1 MIGSQFR
8 RTLNTQSKQF
18 PWHHWVRLAY
28 FDALTWAP
36 GVSGGGVKAA
46 WRFTE
51 YARTPQNKP
60 LIALA
65 YELQHMKNEAPMV
78 FDKLSYGDYSV
89 AAAYTTIQA
98 AGGPV
103 MLDDFFYG
111 RTDATSVGD
120 CNPLS
125 NIPTANNYV
134 DCLKEKGFTDE
145 QIVALTSVEA
155 FGVVQ
160 DPVHVSGS
168 VFPRFTN
175 YYYKTLLTS
184 SDSDK
189 LPHAR
194 ALLGSDD
201 LRAIVEK
208 YAGDE

>member
-1 MIGSQFR
+1 MM
-8 RTLNTQSKQF
+8 
-18 PWHHWVRLAY
+18 
-28 FDALTWAP
+28 
-36 GVSGGGVKAA
+36 
-46 WRFTE
+46 
-51 YARTPQNKP
+51 
-60 LIALA
+60 ALA

-78 FDKLSYGDYSV
+78 FDKLSVGDYTV
-89 AAAYTTIQA
+89 AAAFTTIQA

-111 RTDATSVGD
+111 RKDAASAGD

-155 FGVVQ
+155 FGIVQ
-160 DPVHVSGS
+160 DPVHTSGS
-168 VFPRFTN
+168 IFPRFTN
-175 YYYKTLLTS
+175 YYYKNLLSS

-201 LRAIVEK
+201 LRTIVEK
-208 YAGDE
+208 YAEDQEEFHKVFKGAFVQLCELGTGDELVDVEEFVKDHPDFKNAYPELC